1 MRTGHFD
8 IALNYFKTYS
18 PFIFPSGKVPCCVDA
33 RGSDPVAE
41 NDSHGEYMWLYAEL
55 LRYGWN
61 PNDARAYWPQ
71 IKHVFEYQKSII
83 APQRADEFRLPERIR
98 LFGLLP
104 PSISHEGYSD
114 KAAYSYWDN
123 FWGLKGYRAAAMAAR
138 ILGEVQDFEQ
148 MNAEAQVFATD
159 IRNSLSNTARH
170 YSHNYLSGAA
180 DRGDFD
186 PTSTTIGITAGG
198 AIEDVPQDLL
208 LATFD
213 KYFTD
218 TLQKRQIA
226 PEVYTPYELR
236 SVAAFLRLKQPERAR
251 AALNMFFQDQTP
263 RNWYQWAEV
272 ITTPH
277 RAEKYL
283 GDLPHGWVMSDY
295 LRSALDLF
303 AYERQQQRQMVL
315 LAGFDPAWAA
325 LGVTRLEN
333 LYTPY
338 GKLSL
343 LIRAKNGGLEVVL
356 RADKVPDGG
365 FVIDVKTLYASRDIE
380 VSLNRRKIEV
390 PQNGEIIIRSTRAT
404 IQLTPK

>member
-1 MRTGHFD
+1 MPRKG
-8 IALNYFKTYS
+8 
-18 PFIFPSGKVPCCVDA
+18 P
-33 RGSDPVAE
+33 
-41 NDSHGEYMWLYAEL
+41 
-55 LRYGWN
+55 
-61 PNDARAYWPQ
+61 
-71 IKHVFEYQKSII
+71 
-83 APQRADEFRLPERIR
+83 
-98 LFGLLP
+98 GLLP

-114 KAAYSYWDN
+114 KPAYSYWDN
-123 FWGLKGYRAAAMAAR
+123 FWGLKGYRGAAMAAST
-138 ILGEVQDFEQ
+138 LGEIEDFVD
-148 MNAEAQVFATD
+148 MFAEAEIFATD
-159 IRNSLSNTARH
+159 IRNSLANTARH
-170 YSHNYLSGAA
+170 YGRNYLSGAA

-198 AIEDVPQDLL
+198 ELTDVPRDLL
-208 LATFD
+208 QNTFD
-213 KYFTD
+213 RYYTE
-218 TLQKRQIA
+218 TLQKRQVT

-236 SVAAFLRLKQPERAR
+236 SVAAFLRLKRPERAR

-263 RNWYQWAEV
+263 RQWYQWGEV

-303 AYERQQQRQMVL
+303 AYERQQAKQMVL

-325 LGVTRLEN
+325 LGETRLEN

-343 LIRAKNGGLEVVL
+343 IVRAKNGGLEIVL
-356 RADKVPDGG
+356 RADAVPQGG
-365 FVIDVKTLYASRDIE
+365 FVIDVKTLFAGLDANIRVVRGDIE
-380 VSLNRRKIEV
+380 G
-390 PQNGEIIIRSTRAT
+390 PQNGEIIIRSSRVM